1 MATWRL
7 RNPSLP
13 VVKLLRLIFCACL
26 WLGVVSISLAQ
37 GGYRIT
43 NMDVQIRLNP
53 DRSLD
58 VTENISILFTESR
71 QGIFR
76 EIPEVYPGAG
86 KERRIRVDRISVA
99 GFESKVTRA
108 GSDVR
113 IRIGTKGTFLEPGTQ
128 LTYPIRYRVTGALN
142 FFEAREAWEPW
153 TELYWNLTGDRWTAP
168 VEKASFLVVYPESGE
183 KAQAQLYYGARGS
196 NSSLR
201 LTHSDQIQVSED
213 GLVKA
218 RFSGSQV
225 SGEVT
230 QPLDLGAGITLV
242 LGVPQAVVP
251 PPTQFEKIMEAASE
265 AWGFL
270 IPLVAIVILFPVWL
284 VKGRDPKLGPAGV
297 RFEPPE
303 DVAPAFCGVL
313 IDDRVDGRDLSAGIM
328 GLAVKGYLKFG
339 TTQRDGRF
347 SPDTSYIRSTDK
359 PVGKDLTPWEQDL
372 LHALSPPFDKL
383 SMTDL
388 QNRLR
393 YEVPSL
399 ARKLRAKLVD
409 RGYYRRD
416 PQETK
421 SAIWG
426 AVFTVGMIAFFFG
439 GALINLL
446 FTRLA
451 STNVAAISVGLGIVG
466 TLIVIAIFAHLM
478 PARTYLGAKK
488 HQEAKA
494 FFEAMRYRGHYMTWV
509 SKTNL
514 DLAKY
519 EEYLPYAVAF
529 GLVKEWSSICGSV
542 LTEMPSF
549 FDSPGVGFDWN
560 TYWFVSSLDNSLH
573 SISRSLD
580 ASSLNARGSDG
591 SWGGDG
597 NSAWSGGSGFDF
609 GDGGGFSGGGFGG
622 GGGDSW

>member
-1 MATWRL
+1 MVKHL
-7 RNPSLP
+7 RI
-13 VVKLLRLIFCACL
+13 LLVALL
-26 WLGVVSISLAQ
+26 WFGVFSVGFAQ

-43 NMDVQIRLNP
+43 NMDVQLKLNS

-58 VTENISILFTESR
+58 VTETITVLFTESR

-76 EIPEVYPGAG
+76 EIPVEYPAASG
-86 KERRIRVDRISVA
+86 RRQIRIDRVTVA
-99 GFESKVTRA
+99 GHESKVTWEN
-108 GSDVR
+108 GNIR
-113 IRIGTKGTFLEPGTQ
+113 IRIGTKGTFLAPGTEVV
-128 LTYPIRYRVTGALN
+128 YPIRYRVTGALN
-142 FFEAREAWEPW
+142 FFEAREEWEPW
-153 TELYWNLTGDRWTAP
+153 TELYWNITGHRWTAP
-168 VEKASFLVVYPESGE
+168 VERASFLVEFPDAGDKV
-183 KAQAQLYYGARGS
+183 QAQLYYGALGA
-196 NSSLR
+196 NSSLPLER
-201 LTHSDQIQVSED
+201 SSQAQVSDD
-213 GLVKA
+213 GLVTA
-218 RFSGSQV
+218 RFEGNQISGK
-225 SGEVT
+225 VT
-230 QPLDLGAGITLV
+230 QPLDMGSGMTLV
-242 LGVPQAVVP
+242 LGVPQSVIP
-251 PPTQFEKIMEAASE
+251 PPGPVEKFLEAASQ

-328 GLAVKGYLKFG
+328 SLAVKGYLKFG

-347 SPDTSYIRSTDK
+347 SPDTSYLKSTNK
-359 PVGKDLTPWEQDL
+359 PLGTDLTPWEQDL
-372 LHALSPPFDKL
+372 LFALAPPFDKL
-383 SMTDL
+383 TMTEL

-393 YEVPSL
+393 FEVPSL

-421 SAIWG
+421 SAIWSG
-426 AVFTVGMIAFFFG
+426 VFTIGMVAFFFG
-439 GALINLL
+439 GAIINIL

-451 STNVAAISVGLGIVG
+451 TTNIAAISVGLGLVG

-549 FDSPGVGFDWN
+549 YDSPGMGFDWN

-580 ASSLNARGSDG
+580 TSALNARGSDG

-597 NSAWSGGSGFDF
+597 NSAWGGGSGFDF